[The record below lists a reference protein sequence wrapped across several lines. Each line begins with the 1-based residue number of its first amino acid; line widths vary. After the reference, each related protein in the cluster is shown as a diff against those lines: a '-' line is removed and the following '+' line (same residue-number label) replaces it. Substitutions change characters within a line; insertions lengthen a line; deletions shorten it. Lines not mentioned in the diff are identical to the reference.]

1 MDSSQQHALK
11 TVQTYDRL
19 AQTYDRVSPVATTLL
34 FGNEALALEQVLG
47 RIDARPGEQVLDVCC
62 GTGGFA
68 LALAPQTLP
77 HGRVLGVDLSQRM
90 LRIAQSKNRFE
101 HVRFVEGNA
110 EVLPFAPDSFERVCC
125 TLTLHEMP
133 ALLRRNV
140 LREMR
145 RVTRAFGRVYILDWH
160 LPRSYW
166 RSLLLQTIILLSL
179 RPEIGPEFLT
189 GGLVGEVTSA
199 GFVVED
205 FVTFGDGGLQ
215 LVVGRKV

>member
-1 MDSSQQHALK
+1 M
-11 TVQTYDRL
+11 RL
-19 AQTYDRVSPVATTLL
+19 
-34 FGNEALALEQVLG
+34 
-47 RIDARPGEQVLDVCC
+47 
-62 GTGGFA
+62 

-77 HGRVLGVDLSQRM
+77 HGRVFGVDLSQHM

-145 RVTRAFGRVYILDWH
+145 RVTRPFGRVYLLDWH
-160 LPRSYW
+160 LPRGYL

-179 RPEIGPEFLT
+179 RPEIGPDFLT

-205 FVTFGDGGLQ
+205 FLTFGEGGLQ

>member
-1 MDSSQQHALK
+1 MDASQQYALK

-19 AQTYDRVSPVATTLL
+19 ARTYDRVSPVATSLL
-34 FGNEALALEQVLG
+34 FGNEAIALGQVLG
-47 RIDARPGEQVLDVCC
+47 RIDARPGEQILDICC
-62 GTGGFA
+62 GTGAFA

-77 HGRVLGVDLSQRM
+77 HGQVIGVDLSQRM
-90 LRIAQSKNRFE
+90 LRIAESKNRFE

-110 EVLPFAPDSFERVCC
+110 EVLPFAPDSFERACC

-133 ALLRRNV
+133 QLVRRNV

-145 RVTRAFGRVYILDWH
+145 RVTRPFGRIYLVDWH
-160 LPRSYW
+160 LPYSYL

-179 RPEIGPEFLT
+179 RPEIGPDFLT
-189 GGLVGEVTSA
+189 GGLVAEVTAA

-205 FVTFGDGGLQ
+205 FVTFGEGGLQ